1 MELTEAKITAM
12 IGLGLSSMLVGL
24 LPAWFSAHGRLQWP
38 LFLSS
43 LLCFGGG
50 VLMSTSL
57 VHMLPEIR
65 EAMPKYQQYAELIF
79 CAGFFIVYI
88 IDEFVHFCYSDA
100 HDHDTGA
107 TRNSQ
112 DCNPSKAIK
121 RRHSFSYQR
130 KSGYGST
137 EYQPLLYGDCSH
149 RQPSY
154 NPSYSGI
161 VSNSPVAWDD
171 QPPSQLC
178 HVGHQEPCDA
188 SPIGNVGL
196 LIALSVHALLEGL
209 AIGLQRSSS
218 QVLLLL
224 GAVAS
229 HKLVVGFCLGV
240 ELASTSGSSACRHF
254 VSITIFSLGSVIG
267 IGGGMAITEIPKD
280 ILEIAFPVL
289 QGLAGGTLLYVTV
302 SEVLPRERARWHKH
316 HHRRVAGIVQLISVA
331 VGFVIMA
338 SITFC
343 LDDHN

>member
-1 MELTEAKITAM
+1 MELIEAKVTAM
-12 IGLGLSSMLVGL
+12 LGLALSSMLVGL
-24 LPAWFSAHGRLQWP
+24 LPGWFSSYGRQQWP

-65 EAMPKYQQYAELIF
+65 ETMPMYKQYAELIF
-79 CAGFFIVYI
+79 CTGFFIVYV
-88 IDEFVHFCYSDA
+88 IDEIVHFFYGNA
-100 HDHDTGA
+100 HDHSA
-107 TRNSQ
+107 NSESSQ
-112 DCNPSKAIK
+112 NQSNNKTLK

-137 EYQPLLYGDCSH
+137 EYQPLVFANCSH
-149 RQPSY
+149 RQSPY
-154 NPSYSGI
+154 NPHYTERDG
-161 VSNSPVAWDD
+161 NNFDWDD

-178 HVGHQEPCDA
+178 HVAHQEPCDA

-196 LIALSVHALLEGL
+196 LVALCVHSLLEGL

-240 ELASTSGSSACRHF
+240 ELASTPGSSACRHF
-254 VSITIFSLGSVIG
+254 VSITIFSCGSALG
-267 IGGGMAITEIPKD
+267 IGVGMIINEIPKN
-280 ILEIAFPVL
+280 ILEILFPVL
-289 QGLAGGTLLYVTV
+289 QGLAAGTLLYVTV
-302 SEVLPRERARWHKH
+302 SEVIPRERARWHKQ
-316 HHRRVAGIVQLISVA
+316 HHRRWAGILQLLSVTCGFIIMTA
-331 VGFVIMA
+331 V
-338 SITFC
+338 TFL
-343 LDDHN
+343 LDYDHN